1 MEDLKTIGEGLGV
14 EGETE
19 VGQGVGEGGQ
29 EPGAGRD
36 QGIEEERGQEV
47 AGEKSQAQDA
57 GTGQGHETRV
67 NPDQSPKTGRGQS
80 PNLEKNLGLEISL
93 DLVINLSRWKNLDH
107 GISPDQDQRT
117 RSRDHGTESQ
127 DQGTRS
133 RDHRTESQ
141 DQGTRSP
148 YREINQDRLVN
159 PSPDPGQVVVMTK
172 TPSNSFRNVH
182 HTKSASIFLELNLIS
197 INLV

>member
-14 EGETE
+14 EGGTE

-67 NPDQSPKTGRGQS
+67 NPDQPPKTGQGQS

-107 GISPDQDQRT
+107 GISPDQDQGT
-117 RSRDHGTESQ
+117 KSRDPG
-127 DQGTRS
+127 
-133 RDHRTESQ
+133 TESQ

-159 PSPDPGQVVVMTK
+159 LSPDPGQVVVMTK